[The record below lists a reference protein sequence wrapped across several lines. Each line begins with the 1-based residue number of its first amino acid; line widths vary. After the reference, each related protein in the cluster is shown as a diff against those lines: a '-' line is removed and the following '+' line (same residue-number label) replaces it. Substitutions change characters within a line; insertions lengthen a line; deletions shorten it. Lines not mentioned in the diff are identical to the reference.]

1 MIIIVVLILCVLAL
15 VYAFIIRK
23 WLIEK
28 YAMGP
33 KLKNLDDTLTA
44 LWSKSRTILVARIY
58 MIIPVVVAFHDI
70 IATNFSSLDLTPLW
84 QRYFADVPPDM
95 RALIT
100 AAVSIGTGL
109 LFEWLRRISP
119 PPVDYP
125 PKEQP

>member
-1 MIIIVVLILCVLAL
+1 
-15 VYAFIIRK
+15 
-23 WLIEK
+23 
-28 YAMGP
+28 
-33 KLKNLDDTLTA
+33 
-44 LWSKSRTILVARIY
+44 